1 MVQQVRVT
9 GRAAAPPDAVYAL
22 LADVTTWSVWGP
34 WVAAGVESSAPD
46 GSGGAG
52 AVRRLES
59 RTMGRTVVSREEVLE
74 ATPDVRIRYGLLS
87 GLPLRDYVGVV
98 ELAPDGAGGTAIT
111 WSSTFEP
118 QVRGTGWFYR
128 AVLQKFVRDLVP
140 ALARAAAGSTAAA

>member
-9 GRAAAPPDAVYAL
+9 GRAAAPSAAVYAL
-22 LADVTTWSVWGP
+22 LADVSTWSVWGP
-34 WVAAGVESSAPD
+34 WVAAGLESPAPD

-59 RTMGRTVVSREEVLE
+59 RTAGRTIVSREEVLE
-74 ATPDVRIRYGLLS
+74 ATPGVRIRYGLLS

-98 ELAPDGAGGTAIT
+98 ELAPDGAGGTVIT